1 MRCVIAVLGL
11 VVSGVVVAAD
21 SGDFQVRDAADLV
34 RVCSVPRD
42 HPAYDNAAGFCHGIL
57 MGAFRYYESTVP
69 AASRFVCAPNPP
81 PTRAKVMT
89 DFVAWSGSHGQYM
102 KDPPVDTLFRY
113 LAEAY
118 PCRK

>member
-1 MRCVIAVLGL
+1 MRSIIAVVSI
-11 VVSGVVVAAD
+11 VVSASAFAAD
-21 SGDFQVRDAADLV
+21 SSDFQVRDAADLV

-42 HPAYDNAAGFCHGIL
+42 HALYDNAAGFCHGIL

-69 AASRFVCAPNPP
+69 KERRFVCAPNPP

-89 DFVAWSGSHGQYM
+89 DFVAWSANNGKFM

-118 PCRK
+118 PCKK